1 MLSRILFPVWFW
13 ARVDHKSQFAQD
25 IEGGSEAAAFVSMS
39 WRHPGCLH
47 ASLADLLSP
56 SLPWGNTHTRSSSS
70 SHDIPMGFSK
80 SWAQWAC
87 HSMQRV
93 PTFPAGHPQHW
104 VAAGE
109 SGKFQSAFTGF
120 SCPRGSQFNLTVSCS
135 HGSCAHPHSSRC
147 RSSWSSATSG
157 PAAGMEQEKAEA
169 VYQLPLLHTSSPVVH
184 PYCTSSFCLS
194 EWTLN
199 KTPPNEFP
207 LLSWSLKHVGNGPML
222 PEPVS
227 SHLPLQVLPRPS
239 STWL

>member
-1 MLSRILFPVWFW
+1 M
-13 ARVDHKSQFAQD
+13 
-25 IEGGSEAAAFVSMS
+25 G
-39 WRHPGCLH
+39 RHPHMQLLQFPWDPHGLLQVLGPVGVPLH
-47 ASLADLLSP
+47 AEGANFSFRPPTALSC
-56 SLPWGNTHTRSSSS
+56 
-70 SHDIPMGFSK
+70 
-80 SWAQWAC
+80 SW
-87 HSMQRV
+87 
-93 PTFPAGHPQHW
+93 W
-104 VAAGE
+104 VR
-109 SGKFQSAFTGF
+109 GKFQFAFTGF

-169 VYQLPLLHTSSPVVH
+169 VYQLPLLHTSSPVIH

-194 EWTLN
+194 EWTLT

-227 SHLPLQVLPRPS
+227 SHSPLQVLPRPS